1 MRKLLVK
8 DLMFGYGKHEK
19 KVIDNIYFSI
29 SQGTVIGLV
38 GDNGTGK
45 TTLMKLISGILEPNE
60 GKILNEFKSVGILIE
75 DPALYK
81 DLKVI
86 ENLKFYCKL
95 YGRDFQIIDEYKDL
109 LGIGMFL
116 KKKASKLSLGM
127 KQRVGLFIALIASE
141 ELVLL
146 DEPTNGLDPTGI
158 KDLLILIRKL
168 ADEKGITFLI
178 SSHILQ
184 NLELICDGYIMMR
197 DSKAIIYEA
206 SKMGQKKL
214 DEVYFNEVQV

>member
-8 DLMFGYGKHEK
+8 DLIFGYGKHEK

-116 KKKASKLSLGM
+116 KKK
-127 KQRVGLFIALIASE
+127 
-141 ELVLL
+141 
-146 DEPTNGLDPTGI
+146 
-158 KDLLILIRKL
+158 
-168 ADEKGITFLI
+168 
-178 SSHILQ
+178 LQ
-184 NLELICDGYIMMR
+184 N
-197 DSKAIIYEA
+197 
-206 SKMGQKKL
+206 
-214 DEVYFNEVQV
+214 FH